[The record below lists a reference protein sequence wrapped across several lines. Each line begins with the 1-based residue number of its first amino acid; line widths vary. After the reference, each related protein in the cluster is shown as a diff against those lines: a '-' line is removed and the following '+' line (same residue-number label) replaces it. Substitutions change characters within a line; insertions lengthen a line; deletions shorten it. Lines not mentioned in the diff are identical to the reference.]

1 MTFRRLLPII
11 IILAVVAGVVAL
23 IVGVSDAGGELI
35 SGSSSGSNVETLDYG
50 EYSKDIIVDE
60 NTEVTGDL
68 AEYVSVVP
76 GTYKLNYESK
86 DEGKYGS
93 QEYVISIK
101 IKLNKQYPH
110 EVSSYQKLKFLT
122 SRGTFG
128 KLEMDISRGSLDF
141 SEGEKFKKFVKEGN
155 VGDEKEFMFYKS
167 IGNREYADANY
178 SEAHGL
184 VLVTDGY
191 EDTSSSNTSSSS
203 TSSSSTSSSSN
214 VSETTTSSST
224 ESSASASSSSASSSA
239 SSYSDDS
246 STDESVED
254 DNNDEDFE
262 EDYKIDLELDEYES
276 YIEQYKECDDKKSA
290 KALKLYSQAKAY
302 GLKMKAKKSKMSKA
316 QKSRLESISSQ
327 L

>member
-35 SGSSSGSNVETLDYG
+35 SGSSSGSNAETLDYG

-93 QEYVISIK
+93 QEYVISVK
-101 IKLNKQYPH
+101 IKLNKQYPY
-110 EVSSYQKLKFLT
+110 EASSYQKLKFLT

-178 SEAHGL
+178 SEAHSL

-224 ESSASASSSSASSSA
+224 ESSASASSSSA

>member
-11 IILAVVAGVVAL
+11 IILALLGGVAAL
-23 IVGVSDAGGELI
+23 IFNIPGVS
-35 SGSSSGSNVETLDYG
+35 SNAEYDYG
-50 EYSKDIIVDE
+50 EYSKDIVVDE
-60 NTEVTGDL
+60 NSEVTGDL

-93 QEYVISIK
+93 QEYVISVK
-101 IKLNKQYPH
+101 IKLNKQYPY
-110 EVSSYQKLKFLT
+110 EASSYQKLKFLT

-128 KLEMDISRGSLDF
+128 ELEMDISRGSLDF

-178 SEAHGL
+178 SEAHSL

-203 TSSSSTSSSSN
+203 SSSSSTSSSSN

-224 ESSASASSSSASSSA
+224 ESNASASSSSASSSA

-262 EDYKIDLELDEYES
+262 EDYKIDLDLDEYES
-276 YIEQYKECDDKKSA
+276 YVEQYNECDDKRSA

>member
-1 MTFRRLLPII
+1 MTFRRLFPII
-11 IILAVVAGVVAL
+11 IILAVVAGIVAL
-23 IVGVSDAGGELI
+23 IVSVSDAGEEFI
-35 SGSSSGSNVETLDYG
+35 SDSGSDSNVETLDYG

-93 QEYVISIK
+93 QEYVISVK
-101 IKLNKQYPH
+101 IKLNKQYPY
-110 EVSSYQKLKFLT
+110 EASSYQKLKFLT

-191 EDTSSSNTSSSS
+191 ESSSGTSSSS
-203 TSSSSTSSSSN
+203 SSVSSSSGSESETSSSSESS
-214 VSETTTSSST
+214 SETTSTATVESTTSTTSSTSEST
-224 ESSASASSSSASSSA
+224 
-239 SSYSDDS
+239 DDS
-246 STDESVED
+246 SSDEDE
-254 DNNDEDFE
+254 DEDFE